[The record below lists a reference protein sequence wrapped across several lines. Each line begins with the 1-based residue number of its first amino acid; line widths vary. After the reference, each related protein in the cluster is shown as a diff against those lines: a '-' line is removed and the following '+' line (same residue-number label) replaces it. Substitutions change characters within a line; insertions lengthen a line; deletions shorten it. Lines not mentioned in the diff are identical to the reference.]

1 MHERCSQN
9 TTVTPIL
16 DRMGGVN
23 GIEDNQTEEEAL
35 SGEPPTEHCDEATA
49 DSEMAHNGG
58 SPQDQENQQAQKKD
72 QGQDLG
78 DSECKIPHEDST
90 IQLIEAGCLDS
101 KPGVSPNSQSQSQA
115 PGQSPGF
122 VPPEGGFGWLVVF
135 AATWCNGSI
144 FGIQNSFG
152 ILHMMLVKDHAD
164 PNDNTSQ
171 FKVGESVL

>member
-1 MHERCSQN
+1 MQPEHNSNPYTRQDEGR
-9 TTVTPIL
+9 I
-16 DRMGGVN
+16 N
-23 GIEDNQTEEEAL
+23 GIGDNQTKEEAL

-58 SPQDQENQQAQKKD
+58 SPQDQENQHAQED

-78 DSECKIPHEDST
+78 DGECQIPHEDST

-101 KPGVSPNSQSQSQA
+101 KPGVSPNSQSQSSA

-152 ILHMMLVKDHAD
+152 ILHMMLVEDHAD
-164 PNDNTSQ
+164 PNDKTSQ